1 MYVAIDQKPEN
12 GCEIQNAVC
21 GDSGIMIQIK
31 LVKSKKEEERIEEEE
46 GEVDGEDDLN
56 HGTTVLLDILAL
68 WYHSDCVVCADS
80 YFASKQSA
88 DELMRMGLRFIGVV
102 KTATKKYPMGY
113 LSKYELQERG
123 DFHGVVSYEDGGP
136 RPSSLAFVWMDR

>member
-1 MYVAIDQKPEN
+1 MA
-12 GCEIQNAVC
+12 C

-56 HGTTVLLDILAL
+56 HGTTVLLDLLAP
-68 WYHSDCVVCADS
+68 WYHSDRVVCADS

-88 DELMRMGLRFIGVV
+88 DEQMRMGLRFIGVV

-113 LSKYELQERG
+113 LSKY
-123 DFHGVVSYEDGGP
+123 
-136 RPSSLAFVWMDR
+136 